1 MYWSAFLFGFLGSFH
16 CVGMC
21 GPIVLSVPG
30 RAWWQRLLYNL
41 GRTVTYAALGAAVG
55 VVGQGFSLAGWQQ
68 ALSIL
73 VGSAMLIIILF
84 TRYRSF
90 DLPLSG
96 PLQRLWLFA
105 KNKLAAIL
113 QSKHGGAPLVIGL
126 VNGLLPCGLVYAA
139 LFAAL
144 ATGGVL
150 SAMGYMA
157 IFGLGTTPML
167 LIVAAFGQR
176 LSPAVRHR
184 FNKLVPWLL
193 AVVAVLLILRGLNL
207 GIPYI
212 SPNLDQ
218 PGHMHHAH

>member
-73 VGSAMLIIILF
+73 VGSAMLVIILF

-96 PLQRLWLFA
+96 PLQRLWIFA

-113 QSKHGGAPLVIGL
+113 QSKHGGAPFVIGL

-150 SAMGYMA
+150 SAMGYMTV
-157 IFGLGTTPML
+157 FGLGTTPML